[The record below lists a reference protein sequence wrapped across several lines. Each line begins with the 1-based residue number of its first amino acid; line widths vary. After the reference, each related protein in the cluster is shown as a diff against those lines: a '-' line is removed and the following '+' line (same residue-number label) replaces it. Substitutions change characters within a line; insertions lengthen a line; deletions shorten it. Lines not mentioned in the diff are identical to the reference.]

1 MRIFVTGATGL
12 LGTRAVQSLLDTQ
25 HEVTIVTRS
34 ASRAHEHPNLI
45 DAFEFISEE
54 QKSNA

>member
-1 MRIFVTGATGL
+1 MRIFVIGATGL

-54 QKSNA
+54 